1 MRVYKT
7 ESSNLN
13 SLVIQDDRNFN
24 FVFPASE
31 TQLIKKTLKLPA
43 GIAWEN
49 TGYFLKEYGLSNK
62 EIIWILGLFYNT
74 VQLAGAVCKSA
85 TNN

>member
-1 MRVYKT
+1 MYFCFRNRVLLVSLGKRNKNYSLRVYKT

-31 TQLIKKTLKLPA
+31 TLLIKKTLKLPA

-62 EIIWILGLFYNT
+62 EII
-74 VQLAGAVCKSA
+74 
-85 TNN
+85 